1 MKGKRIFIIHGY
13 TASPEDNWFP
23 WLKEKLEA
31 LGCDVAVPTMP
42 ESNSPEPKRWQQQL
56 TDANIKLDKDTILIG
71 HSLGCITLLRF
82 LSEQSSE
89 NVKIGGYILV
99 SGFDRKQDTLPELN
113 SHIYEQLDYNKL
125 IKISDKRVSV
135 ISSNDW
141 VVDPQA
147 SKDLANRL
155 QTEIIIEDNA
165 GHFLDREGYTELPIL
180 LDIFKNMLE

>member
-1 MKGKRIFIIHGY
+1 
-13 TASPEDNWFP
+13 
-23 WLKEKLEA
+23 
-31 LGCDVAVPTMP
+31 MP

-56 TDANIKLDKDTILIG
+56 IDANIKLDKDTILIG

-82 LSEQSSE
+82 LSEQASE
-89 NVKIGGYILV
+89 NVRIGGYILV

-113 SHIYEQLDYNKL
+113 SHIYEQLDYKKL
-125 IKISDKRVSV
+125 IKVSDKRVSI

-147 SKDLANRL
+147 SKDLANSL

-165 GHFLDREGYTELPIL
+165 GHFLDREGYTELPIM
-180 LDIFKNMLE
+180 LDVFKNMLE